1 MKKFTVVL
9 MSVLLASFAFA
20 QFDLGIKLG
29 ANYSYIDSDEFDINP
44 YIEQFSDLQ
53 NITGFVGGAFAVIG
67 FGNFGIQLEGLFSM
81 EGFTI
86 EGIVE
91 SGGTDLIENTTIRTN
106 YLNAVAMARYNIDLA
121 IVAPYIAAGINVG
134 IPLGDAVVTNPDGST
149 PDIDVQ
155 NFIEDFDFNN
165 LGLAFAVGVKV
176 LDMVDVEVRYVQ
188 GMTDIYS
195 ASLDDTEPTF
205 SNLVRLSVGL
215 YIF

>member
-1 MKKFTVVL
+1 L

-29 ANYSYIDSDEFDINP
+29 ANYSYIDSDEFDAQV
-44 YIEQFSDLQ
+44 YIDQFSDLQ

-81 EGFTI
+81 EGFSI
-86 EGIVE
+86 EEIVDG
-91 SGGTDLIENTTIRTN
+91 GGTDVIENTTIRTN
-106 YLNAVAMARYNIDLA
+106 YINAVAMARYNIDLA
-121 IVAPYIAAGINVG
+121 IVAPYVAAGVNVG
-134 IPLGDAVVTNPDGST
+134 IPLGEAVVEGAAI
-149 PDIDVQ
+149 DIE
-155 NFIEDFDFNN
+155 NFDFNN

-195 ASLDDTEPTF
+195 VSLDDSEPTF

>member
-1 MKKFTVVL
+1 MKKFTVLL

-29 ANYSYIDSDEFDINP
+29 ANYSYIDSEEFDAQV
-44 YIEQFSDLQ
+44 YIDQFSDLQ

-81 EGFTI
+81 EGFSI
-86 EGIVE
+86 ENALEGDVA
-91 SGGTDLIENTTIRTN
+91 NTTIRTN
-106 YLNAVAMARYNIDLA
+106 YVNAVALARYNIDLA
-121 IVAPYIAAGINVG
+121 IVAPYIAAGLNVG
-134 IPLGDAVVTNPDGST
+134 IPLGEAVVEGAEI
-149 PDIDVQ
+149 DIDVE
-155 NFIEDFDFNN
+155 NFDFNN
-165 LGLAFAVGVKV
+165 LGLAFAAGVKV
-176 LDMVDVEVRYVQ
+176 LDMIDVELRYVQ

-195 ASLDDTEPTF
+195 VSLDDSEPTF

>member
-1 MKKFTVVL
+1 MKKVLIVL

-29 ANYSYIDSDEFDINP
+29 ANYSYIDSDEFDAQV
-44 YIEQFSDLQ
+44 YIDQISDLR

-81 EGFTI
+81 EGFSI
-86 EGIVE
+86 EGIVVDGATE
-91 SGGTDLIENTTIRTN
+91 VIENTTIRTN

-121 IVAPYIAAGINVG
+121 IVAPYIAAGFNVG
-134 IPLGDAVVTNPDGST
+134 IPLGDAVVEGQEIN
-149 PDIDVQ
+149 
-155 NFIEDFDFNN
+155 IENFDFNN

-176 LDMVDVEVRYVQ
+176 LDMIDVEVRYVQ
-188 GMTDIYS
+188 GLTDIYS
-195 ASLDDTEPTF
+195 ADLDDTETTF
-205 SNLVRLSVGL
+205 SNLVRLSLGL

>member
-1 MKKFTVVL
+1 MKKLTIVL

-29 ANYSYIDSDEFDINP
+29 ANYSYIDSDEFDAQV
-44 YIEQFSDLQ
+44 YIDQFSDLQ

-81 EGFTI
+81 EGFSI
-86 EGIVE
+86 EEIVDG
-91 SGGTDLIENTTIRTN
+91 GGTDVIENTTIRTN
-106 YLNAVAMARYNIDLA
+106 YINAVAMARYNIDLA
-121 IVAPYIAAGINVG
+121 IVAPFIAAGVNVG
-134 IPLGDAVVTNPDGST
+134 IPLGDAVVEGAEI
-149 PDIDVQ
+149 DIE
-155 NFIEDFDFNN
+155 NFDFNN

-176 LDMVDVEVRYVQ
+176 LDMVDVELRYVR

-195 ASLDDTEPTF
+195 LNEEEGEDTF